1 MIKSQLLKILKGR
14 HLIAIG
20 NAHRLVII
28 HLWFMMLLMFV
39 SFSTN
44 AQKRPNIIVIIS
56 DDHAYQAIGA
66 YGAKYGISPNI
77 DKLAKQGVTF
87 NNAFVTNSICGPS
100 RAVLLTGKYSH
111 KNGFKDNQSKFDAS
125 QDIFIKRLSAAGY
138 QTAWIGKWHLETTP
152 QGFDYWK
159 ILPGQG
165 DYYNPDF
172 LTMDGGRMK
181 EHGYVTDIIT
191 NLSEDWLS
199 HRDTSKPFCLVIG
212 HKATHRVWIPDVND
226 LGMFDKTTFPLPSNF
241 YDDYDNRYAAAHQ
254 DMNIANTMRLGYD
267 LKVLP
272 DTGFGKGRYTGMDS
286 LQRAK
291 FDAYYKPIEKDFQT
305 KNLTGKAL
313 TEWKFQHYMRDYLT
327 TAYSL
332 DKNIGRVMDYLD
344 QNNLTNNTLII
355 YTSDQGFYLGE
366 HGWFDKRFMYEE
378 SFKTPLV
385 MRYPGVVKPGS
396 INNDLVAN
404 IDFAPTF
411 LDAAHV
417 PIPAEYRAN
426 RCYHCSKPRRKI
438 LRKGVYYHYYEYGE
452 HSVIPHFGIRT
463 VRYKLIR
470 FYQVKDNWEL
480 FDLANDKHEMNNI
493 YGKKG
498 YEKIT
503 AELKK
508 QLSDLIKQY
517 DDKEAEAILEKE

>member
-1 MIKSQLLKILKGR
+1 MIRNKRSKVIRKRHPLALGKSNCWLMVLLILF
-14 HLIAIG
+14 AS
-20 NAHRLVII
+20 AA
-28 HLWFMMLLMFV
+28 
-39 SFSTN
+39 N

-56 DDHAYQAIGA
+56 DDHAFQAIGA

-77 DKLAKQGVTF
+77 DKLAKQGVVF

-111 KNGFKDNQSKFDAS
+111 KNGFRDNQSKFDAG
-125 QDIFIKRLSAAGY
+125 QDIFIKRLSAVGY
-138 QTAWIGKWHLETTP
+138 QTAWIGKWHLETIP
-152 QGFDYWK
+152 QGFDFWK

-172 LTMDGGRMK
+172 LTMDGGRTK
-181 EHGYVTDIIT
+181 EHGYVSDIIT
-191 NLSEDWLS
+191 NLSEDWLAQ
-199 HRDTSKPFCLVIG
+199 RDTSKPFCLIIG
-212 HKATHRVWIPDVND
+212 HKATHRVWIPDLND
-226 LGMFDKTTFPLPSNF
+226 LGMFDKTTFPLPGNF
-241 YDDYDNRYAAAHQ
+241 YDDYNNRYAAAHQ

-272 DTGFGKGRYTGMDS
+272 DTGFGKGSYTGMDS

-291 FDAYYKPIEKDFQT
+291 FDAYYKPIEQNFQS
-305 KNLTGKAL
+305 KNLIGKAL

-332 DKNIGRVMDYLD
+332 DKNIGRIMDYLD
-344 QNNLTNNTLII
+344 KHKLTDNTLIV

-385 MRYPGVVKPGS
+385 MRYPGIVKPGL

-417 PIPAEYRAN
+417 PIPAAIQGKSILALFQN
-426 RCYHCSKPRRKI
+426 PKKA

-452 HSVIPHFGIRT
+452 HSVIPHFGMRT
-463 VRYKLIR
+463 ERYKLIR

-480 FDLANDKHEMNNI
+480 FDLVTDKHEMNNV

-498 YEKIT
+498 YGKIT
-503 AELKK
+503 GELKK
-508 QLSDLIKQY
+508 QLAGLIKQY
-517 DDKEAEAILEKE
+517 DDKEAEVIMKKK